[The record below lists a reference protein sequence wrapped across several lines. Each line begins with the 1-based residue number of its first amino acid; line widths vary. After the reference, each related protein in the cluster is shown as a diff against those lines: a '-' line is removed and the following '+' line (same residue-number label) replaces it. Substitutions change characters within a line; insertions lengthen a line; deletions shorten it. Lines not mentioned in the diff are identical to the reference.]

1 MGIGIGAPGYGDPPP
16 RRDRSGKRQ
25 AGRLPASAGAG
36 IDVEEAAAVV
46 LYPADPA

>member
-1 MGIGIGAPGYGDPPP
+1 LARPDRDPPP
-16 RRDRSGKRQ
+16 QKHRSGGKRQ